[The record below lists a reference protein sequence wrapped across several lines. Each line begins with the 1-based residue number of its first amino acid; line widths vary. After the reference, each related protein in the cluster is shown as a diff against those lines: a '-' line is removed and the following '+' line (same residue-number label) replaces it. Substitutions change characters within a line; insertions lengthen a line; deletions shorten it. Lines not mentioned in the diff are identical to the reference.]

1 MAEFKLNE
9 AKLDE
14 LVDALKEEGYRVVAP
29 VEEDGAFVFKEIAD
43 PGEIR
48 LDVLRTVRSIKEWF
62 FPRVE
67 PTLRYKFDRG
77 SVTCKGE
84 LPESPPKTV
93 IIGCRP
99 CDAASLPILD
109 KLFDWDFRDEYWFK
123 RREATTVV
131 GVACDAPD
139 SYCFC
144 TSVGGAPDGTAGS
157 DLLMRKTVDSY
168 YLVEPLTKKGWSITE
183 MAKGVLEPARENE
196 KALVGEVPKRFDLSN
211 VKPWLDNNFHHEYW
225 KEISYKCLSCGACA
239 FVCPTCHCFDI
250 QDEAD
255 LEGGVRLKGWDSCC
269 FPIFTRH
276 GSGHNPRPT
285 RDMRYRQRVMHK
297 FTYYV
302 DKFGLTACVGCG
314 RCCVSC
320 PIDMNICTVVAG
332 AAELAEIST

>member
-1 MAEFKLNE
+1 MAEFRLSE
-9 AKLDE
+9 AKLGE
-14 LVDALKEEGYRVVAP
+14 LVEALKSEGYRVVAP
-29 VEEDGAFVFKEIAD
+29 VEEEGAFFFKEVVAA
-43 PGEIR
+43 GEMR
-48 LDVLRTVRSIKEWF
+48 LDVLRTARSIKEWF

-67 PTLRYKFDRG
+67 PTMRYKFDRG

-123 RREATTVV
+123 RREATTVLS
-131 GVACDAPD
+131 VACDAPD

-144 TSVGGAPDGTAGS
+144 TSVGGSPDGTAGS
-157 DLLMRKTVDSY
+157 DLLMKKTVGGY
-168 YLVEPLTKKGWSITE
+168 YLLESLTKKGWSIIETV
-183 MAKGVLEPARENE
+183 KGMLEPAGENE
-196 KALVGEVPKRFDLSN
+196 KALVGEVPKRFDLNN
-211 VKPWLDNNFHHEYW
+211 VKPWFDNNFDHDYW

-250 QDEAD
+250 QDESG

-269 FPIFTRH
+269 LPIFTRH
-276 GSGHNPRPT
+276 GSGHNPRAT
-285 RDMRYRQRVMHK
+285 RDARYRQRVMHK

-314 RCCVSC
+314 RCCVTC

-332 AAELAEIST
+332 VAQLAETSK